1 MKHWP
6 NLKELSH
13 TLSFNNKVLEKNV
26 ALCAALLAEKQSR
39 SFLEIG
45 DLKRAL
51 ETHKEV
57 YQRFPQNSVVENGY
71 LQILEL
77 IKRRADQM
85 FDKKD
90 FAAAGSLY
98 ALLIKTIPNSLTRKL
113 DMKTLNQR
121 MKTCQKSLFESG
133 LERYRSGDLND
144 AISIWKSILVFDP
157 DHRETKK
164 ALDMAM
170 LQRKNFNN
178 TK

>member
-6 NLKELSH
+6 NLKEFSH

-39 SFLEIG
+39 SFLERG
-45 DLKRAL
+45 DFKRAL

-71 LQILEL
+71 LRMLEL

-85 FDKKD
+85 FNKKD

-98 ALLIKTIPNSLTRKL
+98 ALLIKTVPNSITRKL

-170 LQRKNFNN
+170 LQLKNLSS
-178 TK
+178 TR